1 MKIDAL
7 RTDLE
12 NLNQDLAR
20 LAEKAALPLYRQ
32 TGESEQDSLFLYGI
46 VGGKDVG
53 KTTLINRLAGGRIS
67 IDTDILDEGTR
78 KAVAYCHQA
87 DQAALERRF
96 AGELSGRVEYSV
108 HTRDE
113 LRNVVLV
120 DFPDYDSRF
129 LSHLEDVKRL
139 ARYLQGF
146 LWVVSPRKY
155 GDYEFVNQLETIA
168 QSHDYYFCL
177 FNKVDQLEGRADL
190 ETARQEVLG
199 YLQRECGKRGVPSPD
214 PRRLLMIS
222 ALYPERYEFSILH
235 EQVIRRHSPEEI
247 LKAKVKNLR
256 AEFGKNLERLRAY
269 YDLPGRIQEIERA
282 MEFIQTEM
290 QRQFGE
296 DYFEAVKKRVLALDL
311 VHHRINSGLFY
322 QRIQHWPVLRTL
334 FYPLAGV
341 ISFFGGRFAA
351 RAREPEAAA
360 TPRDLLRFEGQS
372 APARLQNLWAEVE
385 EQSPE
390 LAALA
395 GDLGDWNARVEE
407 LFHRAITQYEER
419 VIQSVL
425 ATFPPPGPAWKTAAC
440 LPLVWFPVI
449 QPVLL
454 HWMEWEG
461 RWFSLAGMRELVTLL
476 LGLLG
481 AGALLENL
489 VFLMC
494 FYLACLVILY
504 ARGARRVLW
513 AGGEEWRDLWFGD
526 FVQEL
531 TLAMMRPL
539 EEIQSRWADK
549 QRQQNAIEKDIEEE
563 LARIENLPSRPFLP
577 PAAT

>member
-1 MKIDAL
+1 MKIDSL

-20 LAEKAALPLYRQ
+20 LTEKAALPLHRQ

-96 AGELSGRVEYSV
+96 AGELSGRVDYSV
-108 HTRDE
+108 HAREE
-113 LRNVVLV
+113 LRNVILV

-146 LWVVSPRKY
+146 LWVISPRKY

-168 QSHDYYFCL
+168 QSHEYYFCL

-190 ETARQEVLG
+190 ETVRQEVLG
-199 YLQRECGKRGVPSPD
+199 YLQRECEKRGVPP
-214 PRRLLMIS
+214 PNPQRLLMIS
-222 ALYPERYEFSILH
+222 ALHPERYEFPILH

-256 AEFGKNLERLRAY
+256 AEFGKNLERLRAH

-282 MEFIQTEM
+282 MEFIQAEM

-296 DYFEAVKKRVLALDL
+296 AYFEAVKKRVLALDL

-341 ISFFGGRFAA
+341 IAYFGGRFAP
-351 RAREPEAAA
+351 RVREPETAA

-407 LFHRAITQYEER
+407 LFHRLITLYEER

-425 ATFPPPGPAWKTAAC
+425 ATLPPPGPAWKAAAC
-440 LPLVWFPVI
+440 LPLVWFPII

-454 HWMEWEG
+454 RLMEWEG
-461 RWFSLAGMRELVTLL
+461 RWFSLAGIRECIAILI
-476 LGLLG
+476 GLLG

-489 VFLMC
+489 VFLVF

-539 EEIQSRWADK
+539 EEIQSRWAEK
-549 QRQQNAIEKDIEEE
+549 QLQLNAIEKEIEEE
-563 LARIENLPSRPFLP
+563 LARIENLPSRPFSP
-577 PAAT
+577 TRVE

>member
-1 MKIDAL
+1 MKIDSL

-20 LAEKAALPLYRQ
+20 LTEKACLPLPRQ

-67 IDTDILDEGTR
+67 IDTDTLDEGTR

-87 DQAALERRF
+87 DQAALQRRF
-96 AGELSGRVEYSV
+96 AGEAGGRVEYAV

-139 ARYLQGF
+139 ARYLQGY
-146 LWVVSPRKY
+146 LWVISPRKY

-168 QSHDYYFCL
+168 QSHEYYFCL
-177 FNKVDQLEGRADL
+177 FNKVDQLEGQADL
-190 ETARQEVLG
+190 ETVRREVLH
-199 YLQRECGKRGVPSPD
+199 YLQRECEKRGVPPPD

-222 ALYPERYEFSILH
+222 ALYPERYEFAILH

-256 AEFGKNLERLRAY
+256 AEFGKNLERLRTY

-282 MEFIQTEM
+282 IEFVQTEM

-296 DYFEAVKKRVLALDL
+296 AYFETVKKRVLALDL

-341 ISFFGGRFAA
+341 ISFFGGRFAG
-351 RAREPEAAA
+351 RSRETEPAA
-360 TPRDLLRFEGQS
+360 TPRDILRFEGQS
-372 APARLQNLWAEVE
+372 AAARLQNLWSEVE
-385 EQSPE
+385 EQSPD
-390 LAALA
+390 LALLA
-395 GDLGDWNARVEE
+395 GDLGDWNSRVEE
-407 LFHRAITQYEER
+407 LFHRLLSMYEER

-425 ATFPPPGPAWKTAAC
+425 ATFPPPGPAWKVAAC
-440 LPLVWFPVI
+440 FPLVWFPI
-449 QPVLL
+449 LQPVLL
-454 HWMEWEG
+454 HLIEWEG
-461 RWFSLAGMRELVTLL
+461 RWVSLAGIREMLALL
-476 LGLLG
+476 ISLLG
-481 AGALLENL
+481 AGALLESL
-489 VFLMC
+489 VFLIV

-513 AGGEEWRDLWFGD
+513 AGGEEWRDLWFGE

-531 TLAMMRPL
+531 TLAMVRPL
-539 EEIQSRWADK
+539 EEIQARWADK
-549 QRQQNAIEKDIEEE
+549 QMQLDTIEKEIEEE
-563 LARIENLPSRPFLP
+563 LDRIENQPHRPFH
-577 PAAT
+577 PAPME